1 MLLYVLSI
9 VAGLGLLVWG
19 ADRMVV
25 GAAVTANN
33 MGVSPML
40 VGLTVV
46 GFATSAPEMLVSAA
60 AALHG
65 APNLAIGNALG
76 SNIANIG
83 LVAAVA
89 AIIQPLHVRSETL
102 RRELPVMLAVSVIPV
117 FLFPDQ
123 SLGRLDGIFLLFMF
137 AGFLY
142 WIVKLGIRTHGHDPI
157 ESEYSEDMPVG
168 ISPGRAWFWIAV
180 GLAVLV
186 LGSEVLVWG
195 AKNFA
200 RTLGISE
207 LVVGVTVLAVGTSL
221 PELAVSIV
229 SVRRGHHGLA
239 LGNIIGS
246 NAFNTLAVLGIAA
259 TIRPTQLD
267 PDTVVLH
274 LPVMLAFTVTFFFMA
289 YNYNGTM
296 QINRFSGVLLFA
308 GFIGYHSYV
317 AVQTY

>member
-1 MLLYVLSI
+1 MLLYVLSML
-9 VAGLGLLVWG
+9 AGFGLLIWG
-19 ADRMVV
+19 ADRMVI
-25 GAAVTANN
+25 GSAVTANN

-60 AALHG
+60 AALQR

-83 LVAAVA
+83 LVAGVA
-89 AIIQPLHVRSETL
+89 AIIQPLHIRSETL
-102 RRELPVMLAVSVIPV
+102 RRELPVMLAISVIPV
-117 FLFPDQ
+117 LLFPDQ
-123 SLGRLDGIFLLFMF
+123 SLGRLDGIFLLIVF

-142 WIVKLGIRTHGHDPI
+142 WIIKLGIKTHGHDPI
-157 ESEYSEDMPVG
+157 ETEYSEDMPGG
-168 ISPGRAWFWIAV
+168 ISPGKAWFWIGI
-180 GLAVLV
+180 GLAMLA
-186 LGSEVLVWG
+186 LGSEILVWG

-200 RTLGISE
+200 NALSISE

-246 NAFNTLAVLGIAA
+246 NAFNTLAVLGIAG
-259 TIRPTQLD
+259 TIRPARLD
-267 PDTVVLH
+267 SDTVVLH
-274 LPVMLAFTVTFFFMA
+274 LPVMLAFTVAFFFMA
-289 YNYNGTM
+289 YNYDGTM
-296 QINRFSGVLLFA
+296 RVTRLSGVVLFA
-308 GFIGYHSYV
+308 GFITYHSYV
-317 AVQTY
+317 AFQTY

>member
-1 MLLYVLSI
+1 MLLYVLSML
-9 VAGLGLLVWG
+9 AGFGLLVWG
-19 ADRMVV
+19 ADRMVI

-46 GFATSAPEMLVSAA
+46 GFATSAPEMLVSASA
-60 AALHG
+60 AIHG
-65 APNLAIGNALG
+65 SPNLAVGNALG

-83 LVAAVA
+83 LVAGVS
-89 AIIQPLHVRSETL
+89 AIIQPLAVRSQTL

-117 FLFPDQ
+117 LLFPDQ
-123 SLGRLDGIFLLFMF
+123 FLGRMDGIFLLIVF

-142 WIVKLGIRTHGHDPI
+142 WVIKLGIKTHGYDPI
-157 ESEYSEDMPVG
+157 ESEYSEDIPIGV
-168 ISPGRAWFWIAV
+168 SPGKAWLLIAV

-186 LGSEVLVWG
+186 LGSELLVWG
-195 AKNFA
+195 ARNFA
-200 RTLGISE
+200 QVLGISE

-221 PELAVSIV
+221 PELAVSLV

-259 TIRPTQLD
+259 TIRPTSLE
-267 PDTVVLH
+267 PETVGLH
-274 LPVMLAFTVTFFFMA
+274 LPIMLAFTVAFFFMA
-289 YNYNGTM
+289 YNYNGSVR
-296 QINRFSGVLLFA
+296 INRLSGVILFL
-308 GFIGYHSYV
+308 GFIAYHSYV
-317 AVQTY
+317 AFRTY